1 MGGTPR
7 TSLLEPCLIK
17 DTISCQPQALSR
29 RSRGPLLQAP
39 CVPAVLGTAASSCCS
54 SCGLLSIPFFFFSLL
69 QKYFSFVQSLSRV
82 QLFVTPWTAAHQAS
96 LSITNSQ
103 SLLKLMSIKLVM
115 PSNHLILCCPLF
127 PLPSIFPSIRV
138 FCNES
143 VLHGRWPKL
152 LNQFLI
158 LNSLC

>member
-7 TSLLEPCLIK
+7 TSLIMPNQRYHQLSASGTVSEVPGPSPSSSLCPCSLGNGSFILRFQLWV
-17 DTISCQPQALSR
+17 TQY
-29 RSRGPLLQAP
+29 PL
-39 CVPAVLGTAASSCCS
+39 
-54 SCGLLSIPFFFFSLL
+54 FFFSFL

-82 QLFVTPWTAAHQAS
+82 RLFVTPWTAAHQAS

-103 SLLKLMSIKLVM
+103 SLLKLTSIKLVM